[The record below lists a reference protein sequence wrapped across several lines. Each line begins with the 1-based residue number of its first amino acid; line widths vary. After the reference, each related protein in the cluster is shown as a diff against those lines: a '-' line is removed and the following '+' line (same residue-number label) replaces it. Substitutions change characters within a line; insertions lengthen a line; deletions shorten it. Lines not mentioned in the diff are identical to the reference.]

1 MTSIFPQIS
10 SFAAAF
16 EDLSTHAQVGQ
27 VLDQLVLEVERRD
40 YNDQAVEIDLALD
53 RAQRELEERR
63 AAEIALRFRLQKL
76 TLERNRDAREAE
88 GLQATWVATFEKLK
102 EESAEKG
109 RLRKEVSSLK
119 VKLRRANKQGA
130 SGRMPGS
137 GMPMR
142 AAMGR
147 PLPLAPHDKPVRTY
161 LDTTEYME
169 SGDHCSLWTV
179 APPSML
185 LRVLGLY
192 IDVSGVAA
200 WRGGGGWHGW
210 QGEGGRGRTGAGVFR
225 LFGVFGVYCVVRLLW
240 DSIRCTIRLTV
251 LPCCM

>member
-192 IDVSGVAA
+192 IDVSGVGGVARRRWVA
-200 WRGGGGWHGW
+200 RLAGRGREREDGGGG
-210 QGEGGRGRTGAGVFR
+210 V
-225 LFGVFGVYCVVRLLW
+225 
-240 DSIRCTIRLTV
+240 
-251 LPCCM
+251 